1 MVAVT
6 PSQVPAASQVKL
18 RTRLG
23 SRAGVPHGR
32 ARRGRALPVLPPRT
46 GRKPPGGHGPCF
58 TLLPCKPAKHGAMAT
73 LKPMPA
79 RPLVAMALGAL
90 AWTASAVGE
99 EHGRAR
105 ASAQGRITAPDKL
118 VGVIA
123 LGGTNERIREAGR
136 LARQYPH
143 LRVIVSGAETGPSL
157 QRLGPNIDKS
167 RIEIETASRNTHENA
182 VNTTLLVKPRPG
194 DRWLLITSAWH
205 MRRALC
211 AFRTSG
217 FNVEPWPVADRAMG
231 QKRRDYYVSRERW
244 ALAAYTVAGWCRE

>member
-1 MVAVT
+1 MGKLLARSLLQRRPRNQLVPVALV
-6 PSQVPAASQVKL
+6 AALHAALLWGVAAHGQ
-18 RTRLG
+18 G
-23 SRAGVPHGR
+23 SGAVRAG
-32 ARRGRALPVLPPRT
+32 
-46 GRKPPGGHGPCF
+46 
-58 TLLPCKPAKHGAMAT
+58 
-73 LKPMPA
+73 
-79 RPLVAMALGAL
+79 
-90 AWTASAVGE
+90 
-99 EHGRAR
+99 
-105 ASAQGRITAPDKL
+105 AQGKIHEPDKL
-118 VGVIA
+118 IGVIA

-157 QRLGPNIDKS
+157 QRLGPNIDRR

-211 AFRTSG
+211 AFHTAG
-217 FNVEPWPVADRAMG
+217 FDVEPWPVADRAMG